1 MLLIVVWP
9 PLDTK
14 TDYLPWFDESD
25 IETAF
30 ILKSAATILPK
41 EKLRK
46 SVFKKGGGPIICVAT
61 ESFSMLLDCVCC
73 LFTKGK

>member
-30 ILKSAATILPK
+30 ILKSAATIHPK

-46 SVFKKGGGPIICVAT
+46 SVFKKEVA
-61 ESFSMLLDCVCC
+61 L
-73 LFTKGK
+73 